1 MIEIYYGGFV
11 VGTRACSSGGSF
23 FIFFSVPSG
32 KPAQTPLTRILV
44 RQPLKPYKRHSRRFV
59 DRTCLGSSSAN

>member
-1 MIEIYYGGFV
+1 
-11 VGTRACSSGGSF
+11 
-23 FIFFSVPSG
+23 VPSG